1 MVSPVFGFLPARAAL
16 LLTEK
21 VPNPTNVSE
30 SPFLSAPEIESIIAS
45 NARPAAAF
53 EISADSAMLSIS
65 SCLFNAHPS
74 FVICFTAFHPAST
87 FIARHFRG
95 VKTRKTGETL
105 WKKQPN
111 PAQQGFIS
119 SDFGRLPMHPGWVL
133 RECPGSLSAFFR

>member
-45 NARPAAAF
+45 NARLAAAF

-65 SCLFNAHPS
+65 SCLFNAHL
-74 FVICFTAFHPAST
+74 
-87 FIARHFRG
+87 FRY
-95 VKTRKTGETL
+95 L
-105 WKKQPN
+105 
-111 PAQQGFIS
+111 FYCIS
-119 SDFGRLPMHPGWVL
+119 SRLDFYSKALSGGQDKKNGGNPMKEAAKRTARLYAPDFRRLPMHADWVL
-133 RECPGSLSAFFR
+133 SECPGSLSAFFR

>member
-74 FVICFTAFHPAST
+74 FVVCFTAAHPAAT
-87 FIARHFRG
+87 FIAMHFQG
-95 VKTRKTGETL
+95 VKTRKIEGIPKKEQPTTL
-105 WKKQPN
+105 QSLIV
-111 PAQQGFIS
+111 FHLR
-119 SDFGRLPMHPGWVL
+119 RLL
-133 RECPGSLSAFFR
+133 LS

>member
-1 MVSPVFGFLPARAAL
+1 MYKRQAL

-21 VPNPTNVSE
+21 VPNPTKVSE

-74 FVICFTAFHPAST
+74 FVVCFTASHPAST
-87 FIARHFRG
+87 FIARHFQG
-95 VKTRKTGETL
+95 VKTRKIEGIPKKEQPTTL
-105 WKKQPN
+105 QSLIV
-111 PAQQGFIS
+111 FHLR
-119 SDFGRLPMHPGWVL
+119 RLL
-133 RECPGSLSAFFR
+133 LS